1 MTERIRWSDEP
12 GETLGYVGTFDRP
25 AFRIW
30 PPDEEGDRILLVYLA
45 GDGQHMYHD
54 DTTHALEALKTKA
67 EELLSEFVSSLGAI
81 FPSSAG
87 LKAERASWPSAD
99 ELAEM
104 SHYDQEAWERRC
116 AEVEAAEVARRLDEP
131 AKETGQP

>member
-1 MTERIRWSDEP
+1 MSATGNP
-12 GETLGYVGTFDRP
+12 CP
-25 AFRIW
+25 
-30 PPDEEGDRILLVYLA
+30 EGQ
-45 GDGQHMYHD
+45 GGCQ
-54 DTTHALEALKTKA
+54 
-67 EELLSEFVSSLGAI
+67 LGAI

-104 SHYDQEAWERRC
+104 SRHDQEAWERRC

>member
-45 GDGQHMYHD
+45 GDGQHMHHND
-54 DTTHALEALKTKA
+54 SADSLGELKAKA
-67 EELLSEFVSSLGAI
+67 ERLLAEFVSSLGAI

-87 LKAERASWPSAD
+87 LKAERASWPSDD

-104 SHYDQEAWERRC
+104 SRHDQEAWERRC

-131 AKETGQP
+131 GEETGQ